1 MKILS
6 IFVSDS
12 NTELMEI
19 ALLADM
25 VKELILDNEEVALPG
40 LGTFVTEV
48 VPASFSDRGYTINPP
63 YRRLSF
69 RERQGSDDKLAQ
81 LYSKANGTDLETSRK
96 IISGFAAGV
105 KDELTK
111 KKVVVFPGLGRLRAT
126 KENAFFF
133 IPDEDLEIFPYGFG
147 LQPVSL
153 KTHEETPEEVHDA
166 VEKLSAIVD
175 VPEPEVKVPEPVV
188 KSVPEQEE
196 RPIELVSP
204 APAAPEP
211 PAPAAESTEK
221 TEPEPPA
228 PAAESTEK
236 TEPEPPAPAAESTEK
251 TEPEPPASPEET
263 EKTASAAP
271 EPLAPAAESTEKT
284 EPEPPAS
291 AAESTEKTEPEPP
304 APAAE
309 STEKTEPEPPASPE
323 ETEKTA
329 PAAPASNAAPETQK
343 VRKRDGRRITRIAAA
358 CVVGTALLLL
368 VIFIILSRTAPSF
381 TDSLLYTPE
390 ELEIINYQ
398 DTEK

>member
-12 NTELMEI
+12 NTELMDI

-69 RERQGSDDKLAQ
+69 RERQGSDDMLAQ

-175 VPEPEVKVPEPVV
+175 VPEPEAKVLEP
-188 KSVPEQEE
+188 
-196 RPIELVSP
+196 
-204 APAAPEP
+204 
-211 PAPAAESTEK
+211 AE
-221 TEPEPPA
+221 
-228 PAAESTEK
+228 
-236 TEPEPPAPAAESTEK
+236 
-251 TEPEPPASPEET
+251 
-263 EKTASAAP
+263 
-271 EPLAPAAESTEKT
+271 
-284 EPEPPAS
+284 
-291 AAESTEKTEPEPP
+291 
-304 APAAE
+304 
-309 STEKTEPEPPASPE
+309 
-323 ETEKTA
+323 
-329 PAAPASNAAPETQK
+329 
-343 VRKRDGRRITRIAAA
+343 
-358 CVVGTALLLL
+358 
-368 VIFIILSRTAPSF
+368 
-381 TDSLLYTPE
+381 
-390 ELEIINYQ
+390 
-398 DTEK
+398 

>member
-1 MKILS
+1 M
-6 IFVSDS
+6 D
-12 NTELMEI
+12 I

-69 RERQGSDDKLAQ
+69 RERQGSDDMLAQ

-105 KDELTK
+105 KGDLTK
-111 KKVVVFPGLGRLRAT
+111 KKAVVFPGLGRLRAT

-153 KTHEETPEEVHDA
+153 KTHEETPEEVYDA

-175 VPEPEVKVPEPVV
+175 APEPEVKVPEPVV

-204 APAAPEP
+204 ASAAPEP

-228 PAAESTEK
+228 P
-236 TEPEPPAPAAESTEK
+236 
-251 TEPEPPASPEET
+251 PEET

-271 EPLAPAAESTEKT
+271 ATPAT
-284 EPEPPAS
+284 PEA
-291 AAESTEKTEPEPP
+291 
-304 APAAE
+304 
-309 STEKTEPEPPASPE
+309 
-323 ETEKTA
+323 
-329 PAAPASNAAPETQK
+329 QK